1 MQLKRSR
8 TLMNKTKEPK
18 KRFEIK
24 HTDIILDSI
33 TDGVFT
39 VDENMVITYINK
51 AAEKITGLSREQA
64 IGEYCFEVLRSNI
77 CEKSCALKCS
87 LETGKNVVD
96 RRANILREDGRELY
110 VSISTS
116 PLTDESGK
124 FIGGVET
131 FRDLTQIE
139 ELKKEI
145 NKSYTYEDIVSK
157 NQLIL
162 KVFDT
167 LPIISQSDSTVLI
180 QGPSGSGKELFA
192 RAIHSLSNRK
202 KHPFIAVNCGA
213 LPDTLLESELF
224 GYVKGAFTDA
234 KKDKPGRFALAKGG
248 SIFLDEVESL
258 PLSTQVKL
266 LRVLQEK
273 EFEPLG
279 ATAPV
284 KADVRVIAATKEDL
298 FNLIKREKFRDDLFY
313 RLNVVKIEL
322 PPLVRRRDD
331 IPILISHFIDKFN
344 KRMGKAIEDVSKD
357 VMNILMDYD
366 YPGNVRELENIIEHA
381 SVMCQ
386 STRIRTSHL
395 PPELTPKNQKM
406 IIDEKESH
414 PPIQAFEKQLIQ
426 ETLEKHNGNKIL
438 AAKDLGLHRS
448 TLWRKMRKYGLI

>member
-1 MQLKRSR
+1 L
-8 TLMNKTKEPK
+8 NKMKEPK
-18 KRFEIK
+18 KSFEIK

-64 IGEYCFEVLRSNI
+64 IGGYCFEVLRSNI

-116 PLTDESGK
+116 PLTDDKGK

-145 NKSYTYEDIVSK
+145 NKSYTYEDIISK

-162 KVFDT
+162 KIFDM

-202 KHPFIAVNCGA
+202 KQPFVAVNCGA

-298 FNLIKREKFRDDLFY
+298 ISLIKKEKFRDDLFY

-322 PPLVRRRDD
+322 PPLIRRRDD
-331 IPILISHFIDKFN
+331 IPILIDNFIDKFN
-344 KRMGKAIEDVSKD
+344 KRMGKEIEDVSKD
-357 VMNILMDYD
+357 VINILMEYD
-366 YPGNVRELENIIEHA
+366 YPGNVRELENIVEHA

-386 STRIRTSHL
+386 GTRIRTSHL
-395 PPELTPKNQKM
+395 PPELTPKKRKM
-406 IIDEKESH
+406 IIEEKESH
-414 PPIQAFEKQLIQ
+414 PPIQAYEKQLIQ
-426 ETLEKHNGNKIL
+426 EILEKYNGNKIL
-438 AAKDLGLHRS
+438 AAKELGLHRS

>member
-1 MQLKRSR
+1 M
-8 TLMNKTKEPK
+8 K
-18 KRFEIK
+18 KSKKSFEVT
-24 HTDIILDSI
+24 HTNIILDSI

-39 VDENMVITYINK
+39 VDENMVITYFNK
-51 AAEKITGLSREQA
+51 AAEKITGLPREQA
-64 IGEYCFEVLRSNI
+64 IGQYCFEVLRSNI

-87 LETGKNVVD
+87 LETGKDVVD
-96 RRANILREDGRELY
+96 RRVTILREDGREFF

-116 PLTDESGK
+116 LLKDEDGN

-131 FRDLTQIE
+131 FRDLTQLE

-145 NKSYTYEDIVSK
+145 KKNYTFEDIISK
-157 NQLIL
+157 NHLVLQIL
-162 KVFDT
+162 DT

-202 KHPFIAVNCGA
+202 KKPFIAINCGA
-213 LPDTLLESELF
+213 LPETLLESELF
-224 GYVKGAFTDA
+224 GYLKGAFTDA

-258 PLSTQVKL
+258 PLPTQVKL

-279 ATAPV
+279 TTTPV
-284 KADVRVIAATKEDL
+284 KADVRIIAATKENL
-298 FNLIKREKFRDDLFY
+298 FNLIKKEKFRDDLYY

-322 PPLVRRRDD
+322 PPLVKRRDD

-344 KRMGKAIEDVSKD
+344 RKMGKVIENVSKD
-357 VMNILMDYD
+357 VMNILMEYD
-366 YPGNVRELENIIEHA
+366 YLGNVRELENIIEHA

-386 STRIRTSHL
+386 GTRIKTFHL
-395 PPELTPKNQKM
+395 PPELTPKKQKM
-406 IIDEKESH
+406 IIDEKESY
-414 PPIQAFEKQLIQ
+414 PPIQTFEKQLIQ

>member
-1 MQLKRSR
+1 M
-8 TLMNKTKEPK
+8 KEPK
-18 KRFEIK
+18 KSFEIK

-167 LPIISQSDSTVLI
+167 LPIISLSDSTVLI

-202 KHPFIAVNCGA
+202 KQPFIAVNCGA

-298 FNLIKREKFRDDLFY
+298 INLIKKEKFRDDLFY

-322 PPLVRRRDD
+322 PPLIKRRDD
-331 IPILISHFIDKFN
+331 IPVLISHFIDKFN
-344 KRMGKAIEDVSKD
+344 KRMGKEIEDVSKD
-357 VMNILMDYD
+357 VMNILMEYD

-395 PPELTPKNQKM
+395 PPELTPKKQKM
-406 IIDEKESH
+406 IIEEKESH

-448 TLWRKMRKYGLI
+448 TLWRKMKKYGLI

>member
-1 MQLKRSR
+1 M
-8 TLMNKTKEPK
+8 KEPK

-202 KHPFIAVNCGA
+202 KQPFVAVNCGA

-298 FNLIKREKFRDDLFY
+298 INLIEKEKFRDDLFY

-322 PPLVRRRDD
+322 PPLIKRRDD
-331 IPILISHFIDKFN
+331 IPILIDHFLDKFN
-344 KRMGKAIEDVSKD
+344 KKMGKEIEDVSKD
-357 VMNILMDYD
+357 VMNILMEYN

-395 PPELTPKNQKM
+395 PPELTPKRQKM
-406 IIDEKESH
+406 IIEEKESH

-438 AAKDLGLHRS
+438 AAKELGLHRS
-448 TLWRKMRKYGLI
+448 TLWRKIRKYGLI

>member
-1 MQLKRSR
+1 M
-8 TLMNKTKEPK
+8 K
-18 KRFEIK
+18 KSKKSFEVT
-24 HTDIILDSI
+24 HTNIILDSI

-39 VDENMVITYINK
+39 VDENMVITYFNK
-51 AAEKITGLSREQA
+51 AAEKITGLPREQA
-64 IGEYCFEVLRSNI
+64 IGQYCFEVLRSNI

-87 LETGKNVVD
+87 LETGKDVVD
-96 RRANILREDGRELY
+96 RRVTILREDGREFF

-116 PLTDESGK
+116 LLKDEDGN

-131 FRDLTQIE
+131 FRDLTQLE

-145 NKSYTYEDIVSK
+145 KKNYTFEDIISK
-157 NQLIL
+157 NHLVLQIL
-162 KVFDT
+162 DT

-202 KHPFIAVNCGA
+202 KKPFIAINCGA
-213 LPDTLLESELF
+213 LPETLLESELF
-224 GYVKGAFTDA
+224 GYLKGAFTDA

-258 PLSTQVKL
+258 PLPTQVKL

-279 ATAPV
+279 TTTPV
-284 KADVRVIAATKEDL
+284 KADVRIIAATKENL
-298 FNLIKREKFRDDLFY
+298 FNLIKKEKFRDDLYY

-322 PPLVRRRDD
+322 PPLVKRRDD

-344 KRMGKAIEDVSKD
+344 RKMGKVIENVSKD
-357 VMNILMDYD
+357 VMNILMEYD
-366 YPGNVRELENIIEHA
+366 YLGNVRELENIIEHA

-386 STRIRTSHL
+386 GTRIKTFHL
-395 PPELTPKNQKM
+395 PPELTPKKQKM
-406 IIDEKESH
+406 IIDEKESY
-414 PPIQAFEKQLIQ
+414 PPIQTFEKQLIQ
-426 ETLEKHNGNKIL
+426 ETLAKHNGNKIL